1 MWSFCYSASI
11 EEVPAWAAPLHI
23 TRLLRIE
30 RESGPRG
37 GAPRNPSD
45 DYASLFLRRC
55 AGCRRLV
62 RGKAFP
68 GLRLPSC
75 CGRYSRIVIG
85 PRRGRATRAWV
96 ILLFLYSIRHGIAG
110 APGGAAV
117 GLGRL
122 VYLLGSKIT
131 SAKR

>member
-1 MWSFCYSASI
+1 MGRRAIPQSIITLRFSFD
-11 EEVPAWAAPLHI
+11 AAP
-23 TRLLRIE
+23 
-30 RESGPRG
+30 G
-37 GAPRNPSD
+37 
-45 DYASLFLRRC
+45 
-55 AGCRRLV
+55 RRLV
-62 RGKAFP
+62 RGLP
-68 GLRLPSC
+68 RGLRLPSC

-117 GLGRL
+117 GIGRL